1 MAMSRSMQS
10 LRAPVTERFREKP
23 VNHSPIRK
31 SQVQLTKPRPKS
43 SMQKKAAVWKKS
55 PNVLRGGAGEVE
67 KWGKCDPW
75 MPRVAKMETA
85 VEEKSLAVTL
95 EPSRISYNRLV
106 FSPHVGQTVQAVI
119 RNETAPVKLAKF
131 DHVKGSKVYEELF
144 TPFLGDDGQ
153 EYHFYQKS
161 SVPYEAI
168 LIPYPQPCAEPTGL
182 GKKGYLWPQKGDSF
196 HGVCQECY
204 PKGSSALHGLIEPFD
219 EGYMPNIS
227 VQRAR
232 KAPTPVLKAFD

>member
-10 LRAPVTERFREKP
+10 LRTPVTDRFREKP
-23 VNHSPIRK
+23 VKHSPKTSI
-31 SQVQLTKPRPKS
+31 
-43 SMQKKAAVWKKS
+43 QKKAAVWKKS

-75 MPRVAKMETA
+75 MPRIAKMETA
-85 VEEKSLAVTL
+85 VEYDKSLAVTL
-95 EPSRISYNRLV
+95 EPCCISYNRLV
-106 FSPHVGQTVQAVI
+106 FLPHVGQTVQAII
-119 RNETAPVKLAKF
+119 RNKAAPVKLAKF

-144 TPFLGDDGQ
+144 TPFLGNDGH

-161 SVPYEAI
+161 SFPYEAI
-168 LIPYPQPCAEPTGL
+168 LVPYPQPCVEPAGL
-182 GKKGYLWPQKGDSF
+182 GKKGYLWPQKGNSF

-204 PKGSSALHGLIEPFD
+204 PNGSSALQGLIKPFD

-227 VQRAR
+227 VQRTR
-232 KAPTPVLKAFD
+232 KALTPVLKAFDLTHLI